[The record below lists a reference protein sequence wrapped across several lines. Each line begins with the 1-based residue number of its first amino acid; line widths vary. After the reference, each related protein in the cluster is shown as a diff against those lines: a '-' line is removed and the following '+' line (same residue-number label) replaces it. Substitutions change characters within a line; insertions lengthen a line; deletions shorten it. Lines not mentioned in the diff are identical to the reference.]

1 MKFLYWSK
9 SEVFTIALLA
19 WLVYVTV
26 WAVV

>member
-1 MKFLYWSK
+1 MKLLYWNK
-9 SEVFTIALLA
+9 SDVFTIALLA